1 MKHYIITIARG
12 FGSGGKTIGLELS
25 KLLQIPCYEEEILD
39 MASEESGISKNLF
52 HESDEKVRGNLLMKK
67 LKGMPKKNI
76 TSPREKDF
84 ISDVNLFNIQKE
96 IIKTLAD
103 KESCIIVGK
112 CADYVLEGRENVFSI
127 YVDAPREACI
137 EGVIEKM
144 SVSREKAEELIVK
157 TDKYR
162 ANYYKF
168 YTGKEWNSP
177 VNSDLNINSARVG
190 RDKCA
195 DLIKTYLE
203 FKIGKIE
210 E

>member
-177 VNSDLNINSARVG
+177 VNYDLIINSARVG